1 MLLIIQQYQGGYA
14 MKTLEFLNKIGIF
27 PFGAPGGTSSSAND
41 APDKLKT
48 DGCKPKNEYSSN
60 KEAEGQSA

>member
-1 MLLIIQQYQGGYA
+1 

-27 PFGAPGGTSSSAND
+27 PFGVPGGTCSSAND

-48 DGCKPKNEYSSN
+48 NGYKPQKDCSSN

>member
-1 MLLIIQQYQGGYA
+1 

-27 PFGAPGGTSSSAND
+27 PFGAPGGTCSSASD
-41 APDKLKT
+41 APDKLTT
-48 DGCKPKNEYSSN
+48 DGCKPEKDCSRN

>member
-1 MLLIIQQYQGGYA
+1 

-27 PFGAPGGTSSSAND
+27 PFGAGGGTGASAND
-41 APDKLKT
+41 APDKLNP
-48 DGCKPKNEYSSN
+48 DSDKPKKECSRI